1 MDFDFGKYLSE
12 MSNYELFD
20 AYFLV
25 RNALVSDVSIYMTI
39 LFAYLTVAYLV
50 SSKLSKFQAISISVL
65 YSLFALYMISSAF
78 NASRWLSYIGSAATG
93 METSRDAYVLGSIL
107 LVSWIFSLVLF
118 RQARRKGTVD
128 G

>member
-1 MDFDFGKYLSE
+1 MNFDFGKYLSE

-25 RNALVSDVSIYMTI
+25 RNALVSDVTIYMTL

-50 SSKLSKFQAISISVL
+50 SAKLSKFQAISISVL

-78 NASRWLSYIGSAATG
+78 NALRWLSHIGNTVTG
-93 METSRDAYVLGSIL
+93 IDSSRDAYVLGTIL
-107 LVSWIFSLVLF
+107 LVSWIFSIVLF
-118 RQARRKGTVD
+118 RQARRKVAVAG
-128 G
+128 